1 MKKKWIIIIIFIA
14 IVMFVFLF
22 KQTEKFEYT
31 NNITPPTTYRV
42 KINKHLFYK
51 ELIVEEYRSCSAVDC
66 EGTTKKN
73 KVIHIER
80 FAKSSPSYRC
90 FAYAGDNNSYNL
102 RLFCYSC
109 LFKAKSR
116 YGDLTVGDPW
126 FINDTCITNPILKSS
141 NVIRT
146 LYSVN
151 TTKGIFLKKAI
162 IPFLIEEKL
171 SWNLSFCQPA
181 VHATKR
187 LIPPLREIL
196 YSKLDTTDYGELV
209 EHLLNCD
216 LDLAQKKF
224 ESKYKLYI
232 IKTIIKKILP
242 LNLIWKIKKIISTI

>member
-1 MKKKWIIIIIFIA
+1 M
-14 IVMFVFLF
+14 
-22 KQTEKFEYT
+22 
-31 NNITPPTTYRV
+31 
-42 KINKHLFYK
+42 
-51 ELIVEEYRSCSAVDC
+51 
-66 EGTTKKN
+66 
-73 KVIHIER
+73 
-80 FAKSSPSYRC
+80 
-90 FAYAGDNNSYNL
+90 
-102 RLFCYSC
+102 
-109 LFKAKSR
+109 
-116 YGDLTVGDPW
+116 
-126 FINDTCITNPILKSS
+126 
-141 NVIRT
+141 
-146 LYSVN
+146 
-151 TTKGIFLKKAI
+151 
-162 IPFLIEEKL
+162 IEEKL